1 MSSLLETM
9 LGQMTSESSL
19 SALTG
24 KTGGS
29 ADQVS
34 GMLSS
39 ALPTLMKAMNQNAS
53 SAEGAASLAG
63 ALTQHTSSKA
73 VAEQIAETDE
83 VDGSKIIQHILGGS
97 MGSVVDGLT
106 KSSGMNAE
114 QVSRILSSIAPAL
127 LSGMS
132 SAAKQA
138 KTSKKTGPK
147 FDLSDG
153 LGLEDVAALLAQS
166 KTGKTSKTSK
176 TSSADNAEAL
186 LGLLGSLMK

>member
-19 SALTG
+19 NALTG
-24 KTGGS
+24 KTGSS

-73 VAEQIAETDE
+73 VAEQIAEADE
-83 VDGSKIIQHILGGS
+83 VDGSKIIQHILGGNT
-97 MGSVVDGLT
+97 GSVVDGLT

-132 SAAKQA
+132 SAAKSA
-138 KTSKKTGPK
+138 KTSKKQSGPK

-153 LGLEDVAALLAQS
+153 FGLEDVAALMSQS
-166 KTGKTSKTSK
+166 KKSKTSK
-176 TSSADNAEAL
+176 TSGDSSDAL
-186 LGLLGSLMK
+186 LSLLGSLMK

>member
-34 GMLSS
+34 GMLGS
-39 ALPTLMKAMNQNAS
+39 ALPTLMKAMTSNAS

-63 ALTQHTSSKA
+63 ALMQHTSTDS
-73 VAEQIAETDE
+73 VAAQIADADE
-83 VDGSKIIQHILGGS
+83 EDGSKIIQHILGGDTA
-97 MGSVVDGLT
+97 SVVDGLT
-106 KSSGMNAE
+106 SSSGMDTK
-114 QVSRILSSIAPAL
+114 QVTQILSSIAPAL
-127 LSGMS
+127 LSGVS
-132 SAAKQA
+132 SAAKST

-153 LGLEDVAALLAQS
+153 FGIEDVAALL
-166 KTGKTSKTSK
+166 TSKNKQTSK
-176 TSSADNAEAL
+176 KSSADDSDAL

>member
-19 SALTG
+19 NALTG

-73 VAEQIAETDE
+73 VAEQIAEADE
-83 VDGSKIIQHILGGS
+83 VDGSKIIQHILGGNT
-97 MGSVVDGLT
+97 GSVVDGLT

-132 SAAKQA
+132 SAAKSA
-138 KTSKKTGPK
+138 KTSKKQSGPK

-153 LGLEDVAALLAQS
+153 FGLEDVAALMSQS
-166 KTGKTSKTSK
+166 KKSKTSK
-176 TSSADNAEAL
+176 TSGDSSDAL
-186 LGLLGSLMK
+186 LSLLGSLMK